1 MHGFENGKW
10 ELSPIGNQFQPD
22 RRNGYGIF

>member
-10 ELSPIGNQFQPD
+10 ELSPIGKQFQLD